1 MRKIILLIVFFISVI
16 FLVNNMASAQESA
29 HLGEIEDGKN
39 LVESG
44 VSCDKLSDDELESIG
59 EYYMEQMHP
68 GDEHE
73 LMDQM
78 MGGDGSESLKQ
89 MHIQMAKVLYCGE
102 SGGMMSSGG
111 MMNMMMGSGGMM
123 NMMGGQN
130 IQSGTM
136 QGMIGNF
143 GYWNFINVLYV
154 ILLIGLIIL
163 VYLLIIKLWKNMKG
177 KGRKK

>member
-68 GDEHE
+68 DEQHE
-73 LMDQM
+73 LMDNM
-78 MGGDGSESLKQ
+78 MGGEGSGSLKQ

-102 SGGMMSSGG
+102 SGGTMSSGG
-111 MMNMMMGSGGMM
+111 MMGMM